1 MYPDPPLCK
10 LEARQEGSASL
21 HPNSS
26 HRPKVMEKG
35 DNFPSTSSTRYFSD
49 KKTDICPRLFHEK
62 YQFLYVF
69 CHCAILVLKKLF
81 QIIFLTHLCPV
92 YFNRLDC
99 VHKQPP
105 STWRSLS
112 TAWISCKN
120 NRCIFFYFFL
130 ANKSLKQ

>member
-81 QIIFLTHLCPV
+81 QIIFSHI
-92 YFNRLDC
+92 YARYI
-99 VHKQPP
+99 
-105 STWRSLS
+105 S
-112 TAWISCKN
+112 TAWIACKN
-120 NRCIFFYFFL
+120 NRPALGGPFQPPGYRAKTTAVYFFIFF
-130 ANKSLKQ
+130 S